1 MLRVLPFLVLGILAE
16 HLSLRHAG
24 VLGEYTNGILPQGF
38 LGLCITIL
46 ILLLLTVLLRRY
58 RRVAGVFGCLAVVT
72 LGMLVMENKS
82 QSLHY
87 SQNTHRYYDRDMQ
100 RGTGGNTGSNNL
112 GTGGDAARER
122 QNGGGIFQQLTHLRG
137 RLMEAY
143 RQNGLHGDALATVAA
158 MTLGERQQVSKE
170 LREVYNISGGS
181 HVFALSGLHLSIIF
195 MLLTILL
202 PWILPS
208 WRWRNVGNAVALL
221 VMWLY
226 VMLVG
231 FHASVVRAAV
241 MLTLYGVGA
250 MMSRFPRSIDIVMT
264 TAFLLL
270 IVCPHW
276 LFDAGFQMS
285 LAAVTSII
293 LLYEKIYSVLIR
305 AIEGMPGLGR
315 LFRYE
320 WQMQRNDSRTWSI
333 GALLARKAAQF
344 FAGVFSVSLAAQ
356 VGVAPLVAYYFHRFS
371 CYFWLTNMLVSPL
384 AVVIILLAIALLLA
398 AMLPAWMSWLASTVA
413 ALLLFVVNGQNAYLR
428 WVASLPGASIEDIRL
443 STVQLLLIYVIIT
456 AVVLLIRR
464 LYSVFWQKNLED

>member
-1 MLRVLPFLVLGILAE
+1 MLRILPFLVIGILAE
-16 HLSLRHAG
+16 HLSLRHAD
-24 VLGEYTNGILPQGF
+24 VLVTYTNGILPQGF
-38 LGLCITIL
+38 PGLCITIL

-58 RRVAGVFGCLAVVT
+58 RRVAGVFACLTVMT
-72 LGMLVMENKS
+72 LGMLVMEHKS
-82 QSLHY
+82 HSLYY
-87 SQNTHRYYDRDMQ
+87 SHKTHRYYDLHSR
-100 RGTGGNTGSNNL
+100 NTRIH
-112 GTGGDAARER
+112 AAD
-122 QNGGGIFQQLTHLRG
+122 GGGREGLWGTVTTTTERLRG
-137 RLMEAY
+137 RLMDAY
-143 RQNGLHGDALATVAA
+143 EQNVLHGDALATVAA

-170 LREVYNISGGS
+170 LREVYNISGAS

-195 MLLTILL
+195 MLLTVVL

-208 WRWRNVGNAVALL
+208 WKWRNVGNGMALL

-250 MMSRFPRSIDIVMT
+250 MMSRFPRSIDIVLT

-270 IVCPHW
+270 VVCPQW

-293 LLYEKIYSVLIR
+293 LLYEKIFSFITGT
-305 AIEGMPGLGR
+305 IEGMPGLGKV
-315 LFRYE
+315 FRYE
-320 WQMQRNDSRTWSI
+320 WQLQREDSRKWRIIAMLTRR
-333 GALLARKAAQF
+333 ATRFLAS
-344 FAGVFSVSLAAQ
+344 VFSVSLAAQ

-384 AVVIILLAIALLLA
+384 AVVIILLAIALLVA
-398 AMLPAWMSWLASTVA
+398 AMLPAWMSWMASTVA
-413 ALLLFVVNGQNAYLR
+413 ALLLFVVNGQNAYLS

-443 STVQLLLIYVIIT
+443 STVQLLLIYVIII
-456 AVVLLIRR
+456 AVVRLITR
-464 LYSVFWQKNLED
+464 LYKVFWQKNLED

>member
-1 MLRVLPFLVLGILAE
+1 MLRVLPFLVIGILAE
-16 HLSLRHAG
+16 HLSLRHAD
-24 VLGEYTNGILPQGF
+24 VLGAYTNGILPQGF

-58 RRVAGVFGCLAVVT
+58 RRVAGVFACLAVMT
-72 LGMLVMENKS
+72 LGMLVMEHKS
-82 QSLHY
+82 HSLHY
-87 SQNTHRYYDRDMQ
+87 SQNTHRYYDRHCRNTATHAADNSDGEGLW
-100 RGTGGNTGSNNL
+100 GTVT
-112 GTGGDAARER
+112 TMTE
-122 QNGGGIFQQLTHLRG
+122 HLRG

-143 RQNGLHGDALATVAA
+143 RQNGLHDEALATVAA

-208 WRWRNVGNAVALL
+208 WRWRIVGNGVALL

-226 VMLVG
+226 VVLVG

-241 MLTLYGVGA
+241 MLTLYGVGS
-250 MMSRFPRSIDIVMT
+250 MMSRYPRSIDIVLT

-270 IVCPHW
+270 IVCPQW

-293 LLYEKIYSVLIR
+293 LLYEKIFSFING
-305 AIEGMPGLGR
+305 AIEGMPGLGKV
-315 LFRYE
+315 FRYE
-320 WQMQRNDSRTWSI
+320 WQLQREESRKWRIITMLTRR
-333 GALLARKAAQF
+333 AARFLAS
-344 FAGVFSVSLAAQ
+344 VFSVSLAAQ

-384 AVVIILLAIALLLA
+384 AVVIILLAIALLVA
-398 AMLPAWMSWLASTVA
+398 ALLPAWMSWVASTVA
-413 ALLLFVVNGQNAYLR
+413 AVLLFVVNGQNAYLR

>member
-1 MLRVLPFLVLGILAE
+1 MLRILPFLVIGILAE

-58 RRVAGVFGCLAVVT
+58 RRVAGVFACLAGVT

-82 QSLHY
+82 HSLHY
-87 SQNTHRYYDRDMQ
+87 SQNTHRYYDRHSRHTATHAADGSGGEGLW
-100 RGTGGNTGSNNL
+100 GTVTL
-112 GTGGDAARER
+112 TAER
-122 QNGGGIFQQLTHLRG
+122 LRG

-143 RQNGLHGDALATVAA
+143 RQHGLHDEALATVAA

-226 VMLVG
+226 VVLVG
-231 FHASVVRAAV
+231 FHASVARAAV

-293 LLYEKIYSVLIR
+293 LLYEKIFSFIIG

-384 AVVIILLAIALLLA
+384 AVVIILLAIALLVA
-398 AMLPAWMSWLASTVA
+398 ALLPAWMSWVASTVA
-413 ALLLFVVNGQNAYLR
+413 AVLLFVVNGQNAYLR

-443 STVQLLLIYVIIT
+443 STVQLLLIYVIII
-456 AVVLLIRR
+456 AVVRLITR

>member
-58 RRVAGVFGCLAVVT
+58 RRVAGVFACLAVVT

-82 QSLHY
+82 HSLHY
-87 SQNTHRYYDRDMQ
+87 SQNTHRYYDRHSRHTATHAADGSGGEGLW
-100 RGTGGNTGSNNL
+100 GTVTL
-112 GTGGDAARER
+112 TAER
-122 QNGGGIFQQLTHLRG
+122 LRG